1 MHQVLLQLV
10 VKLDVLYTSCVFVV
24 DLLKINPYMASTY
37 IKVKDRHFWFFMEK
51 QLTNLLNQDKIKSE
65 DVRSFKKEAGNII
78 IPIVEKITE
87 KSPLHF
93 SKCIW
98 FDFNNHFRNI
108 WITCQHEKP
117 FDSHCILY
125 MASLAERK

>member
-1 MHQVLLQLV
+1 
-10 VKLDVLYTSCVFVV
+10 
-24 DLLKINPYMASTY
+24 
-37 IKVKDRHFWFFMEK
+37 MEK

-78 IPIVEKITE
+78 IPIVEKITG

-108 WITCQHEKP
+108 
-117 FDSHCILY
+117 
-125 MASLAERK
+125 